1 MTERLKV
8 HAWKACVGNPYR
20 GFESLSLRQESF
32 LLKFPAAKLRGIFSA
47 EYDFFLSSLANL
59 AASCEECTR

>member
-32 LLKFPAAKLRGIFSA
+32 FKLFNLS
-47 EYDFFLSSLANL
+47 FLSDTWNVKFEILFGWVSRDREL
-59 AASCEECTR
+59 